1 MSDPKS
7 KDSFSVSRR
16 FFLKSFGTSA
26 AVAATAQVEAVAAAL
41 QKVNAEKMQ
50 GPGPVPVTLQVNGKP
65 LQLQL
70 EPRVTLLEALRN
82 HSNLTGAKEVCDRGT
97 CGACSVLIGDTAV
110 YSCSKL
116 AIEAQGQPITTIEG
130 LGKDGQLTPVQKA
143 FIEKDALMCGY
154 CTPGFVISVTALL
167 RQNPRPT
174 SGQVRHA
181 CAGNLCRCGTYP
193 RVMQAALKAAGVS
206 TTSKTEIIS
215 YASLA

>member
-1 MSDPKS
+1 M
-7 KDSFSVSRR
+7 
-16 FFLKSFGTSA
+16 
-26 AVAATAQVEAVAAAL
+26 
-41 QKVNAEKMQ
+41 
-50 GPGPVPVTLQVNGKP
+50 
-65 LQLQL
+65 
-70 EPRVTLLEALRN
+70 
-82 HSNLTGAKEVCDRGT
+82 TGAKEVCDRGT

-116 AIEAQGQPITTIEG
+116 AIDSQGQPITTIEG

-167 RQNPRPT
+167 RQNPHPST
-174 SGQVRHA
+174 EQVRHA